1 MNRGETLS
9 LSSAVTKSA
18 SIRDYLTSF
27 DLMIPT
33 RLIEQLVKFIEV
45 MFCVTSFDLMFRSVL
60 TRRLNGN

>member
-60 TRRLNGN
+60 TR